1 MKNNILHTIKLTALY
16 GVAGIMAGGCSYLDV
31 DPELGLTQDEV
42 FETYKNYRSYF
53 DWVYESNGGKN
64 MERIHISF
72 PFYYDLFQS
81 RTFSWY
87 QATDAVDCGLLGV
100 SQLNFKQGILSQELI
115 EQLTFDVSKADYKP
129 IVKAMFSIIRRCN
142 IAIQNIDLC
151 KNATE
156 EERND
161 LLGQAYF
168 LRAYAHFT
176 LSRQFGGMPY
186 IDHTLEAGDEWDLP
200 RLSNHEAFT
209 RVAEDFY
216 TAYEYFKAAGILRR
230 NSAADLASKKL
241 LEPAGA
247 RITGP
252 RPALCRQSTQQQK
265 WYRRLESRGDRSS
278 RSAGDSRRSRIRPAP
293 EREVY
298 AKFRGDG
305 NYQRNHLGL
314 ELSD

>member
-168 LRAYAHFT
+168 CLLYT
-176 LSRQFGGMPY
+176 SPS
-186 IDHTLEAGDEWDLP
+186 P
-200 RLSNHEAFT
+200 R
-209 RVAEDFY
+209 D
-216 TAYEYFKAAGILRR
+216 
-230 NSAADLASKKL
+230 
-241 LEPAGA
+241 
-247 RITGP
+247 
-252 RPALCRQSTQQQK
+252 
-265 WYRRLESRGDRSS
+265 
-278 RSAGDSRRSRIRPAP
+278 
-293 EREVY
+293 
-298 AKFRGDG
+298 
-305 NYQRNHLGL
+305 
-314 ELSD
+314 

>member
-1 MKNNILHTIKLTALY
+1 
-16 GVAGIMAGGCSYLDV
+16 MAGGCSYLDV

-186 IDHTLEAGDEWDLP
+186 IDHTLEAGDVYRTTKPLHGSPRIFIRLTNISKPPVFCAGTPQRILP
-200 RLSNHEAFT
+200 ARSYSN
-209 RVAEDFY
+209 
-216 TAYEYFKAAGILRR
+216 
-230 NSAADLASKKL
+230 
-241 LEPAGA
+241 
-247 RITGP
+247 
-252 RPALCRQSTQQQK
+252 RQAQLPSD
-265 WYRRLESRGDRSS
+265 YG
-278 RSAGDSRRSRIRPAP
+278 PAP
-293 EREVY
+293 CSMPPVHSATKMVSKTGKPRRPQQP
-298 AKFRGDG
+298 KRW
-305 NYQRNHLGL
+305 R
-314 ELSD
+314 

>member
-1 MKNNILHTIKLTALY
+1 
-16 GVAGIMAGGCSYLDV
+16 
-31 DPELGLTQDEV
+31 
-42 FETYKNYRSYF
+42 
-53 DWVYESNGGKN
+53 
-64 MERIHISF
+64 MEHASISRF

-87 QATDAVDCGLLGV
+87 QATDAVDCGLLGD
-100 SQLNFKQGILSQELI
+100 SQLNFKQGILAQELI

-200 RLSNHEAFT
+200 RLSNHEALHGSP
-209 RVAEDFY
+209 EDFY

-230 NSAADLASKKL
+230 NSAAIL
-241 LEPAGA
+241 PARSYSNRQA
-247 RITGP
+247 QLPFDTGP

>member
-1 MKNNILHTIKLTALY
+1 
-16 GVAGIMAGGCSYLDV
+16 
-31 DPELGLTQDEV
+31 
-42 FETYKNYRSYF
+42 
-53 DWVYESNGGKN
+53 

-209 RVAEDFY
+209 RVAEDFIRL
-216 TAYEYFKAAGILRR
+216 TNISKPPVFCAGTPQRILPARSYSNR
-230 NSAADLASKKL
+230 QAQLPSDYGPAPCSMPPVHSA
-241 LEPAGA
+241 
-247 RITGP
+247 T
-252 RPALCRQSTQQQK
+252 K

>member
-230 NSAADLASKKL
+230 NSAADLF
-241 LEPAGA
+241 
-247 RITGP
+247 
-252 RPALCRQSTQQQK
+252 C
-265 WYRRLESRGDRSS
+265 
-278 RSAGDSRRSRIRPAP
+278 
-293 EREVY
+293 
-298 AKFRGDG
+298 
-305 NYQRNHLGL
+305 
-314 ELSD
+314 